1 MNYKLELKQIVEFPR
16 CRIYRDFIQTLITTK
31 SIRTT
36 GGSFLFI
43 IWYYAPM
50 QITAHPTAGWNTL
63 PIPLVQESGSAH
75 IDLQEWFRCRF
86 QHQALSILRFFEEQN
101 YITYSLLGKNRLVKF
116 KISDWPKDNTV
127 LEYNYPC
134 KKDTGFFFFPIAKV
148 HELIGIGKCSEMDVI
163 LDLWIHA
170 VYNDSSVLGSG

>member
-36 GGSFLFI
+36 GGSFLF
-43 IWYYAPM
+43 YYLVLCSYANYRTSYRRM
-50 QITAHPTAGWNTL
+50 EHITYTIGPGEWICTVT
-63 PIPLVQESGSAH
+63 
-75 IDLQEWFRCRF
+75 DLQEWFRCRF

-116 KISDWPKDNTV
+116 KISDWSKDNTV

-134 KKDTGFFFFPIAKV
+134 KKDTGFSFSRLPKFT
-148 HELIGIGKCSEMDVI
+148 
-163 LDLWIHA
+163 
-170 VYNDSSVLGSG
+170 N